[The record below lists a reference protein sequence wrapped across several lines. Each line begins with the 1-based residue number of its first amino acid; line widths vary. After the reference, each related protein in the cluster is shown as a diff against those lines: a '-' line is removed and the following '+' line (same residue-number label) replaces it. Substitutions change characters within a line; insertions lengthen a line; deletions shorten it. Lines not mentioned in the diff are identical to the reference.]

1 MLLYGVGVQWVVVR
15 AGRLVTLLAFRTVGS
30 YPDPRVIEEFAALL
44 SSRIGGSSSGEETPR

>member
-1 MLLYGVGVQWVVVR
+1 VGVQWVVVR

-44 SSRIGGSSSGEETPR
+44 SGRIGGSSSGEETPR